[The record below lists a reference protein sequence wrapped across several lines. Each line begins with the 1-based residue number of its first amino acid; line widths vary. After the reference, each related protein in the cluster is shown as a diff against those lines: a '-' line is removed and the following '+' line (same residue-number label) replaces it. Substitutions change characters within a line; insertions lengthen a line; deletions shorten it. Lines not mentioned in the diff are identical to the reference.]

1 MTSKQMSTNGMVR
14 RAPALPAREAG
25 KGRPRHGARH
35 VSETQLSVAVIGID
49 IGKNLTNG
57 ARWVVQAERVGAV
70 RHARKRLGL
79 G

>member
-1 MTSKQMSTNGMVR
+1 MEWSGVLRPCQHEK
-14 RAPALPAREAG
+14 LAR
-25 KGRPRHGARH
+25 GAQDTEH
-35 VSETQLSVAVIGID
+35 AMFQKLNSAIAVIGID

>member
-1 MTSKQMSTNGMVR
+1 MTSKQMSTNGMVLR
-14 RAPALPAREAG
+14 PCLAREAG

-70 RHARKRLGL
+70 RHARKRLGV